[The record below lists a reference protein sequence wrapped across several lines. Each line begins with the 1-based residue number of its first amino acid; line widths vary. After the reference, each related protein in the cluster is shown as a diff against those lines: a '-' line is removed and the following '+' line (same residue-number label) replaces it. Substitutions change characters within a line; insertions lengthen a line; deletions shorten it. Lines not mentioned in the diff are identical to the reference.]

1 MIRKQLEHIREETKH
16 GFPSEIDGEYSLVV
30 LKSVLLLGDHD
41 GLRSL
46 TGAKGASGL
55 KPCLKCCNVL
65 ALNRSARNHCD
76 ISEPD
81 ISKCQ
86 FQTQE
91 KFQDILSYLRVC
103 RTKKDLAEAE
113 TLTGWNL
120 DAVSHSCLTS
130 PDLSGW
136 VDLDSLYFDVMHQYW
151 SCGMIAAELGL
162 WYTALEK
169 AGVRLQ
175 QIRSWVSL
183 GWKTTSTSRSNPLRL
198 FDDKLWHVN
207 RDYRGDA
214 ATCSAALP
222 LCFGFGE
229 EMLRGNFTGLQ
240 NELNSLRSLYSVV
253 LWIQWTKQDV
263 SHVSNLQPLQKEHM
277 TNFAH
282 AYSRSACR
290 PKMHY
295 ALHTETQCRKWSRLI
310 DTFVCE
316 RKHRTYKSQCG
327 TTFKKLSVF
336 SKGVLLHLASQDVR
350 KATPVERF
358 TGQLLGKAREDPA
371 TAQAVQISADSLFA
385 KGLEYKCVSYLQ
397 GQFLQASSTRA
408 VEIHAGVFFKEDQT
422 FPRLAFRKENSQIA
436 DRGFS
441 CRNQD
446 FGLKTPQKQLSG

>member
-1 MIRKQLEHIREETKH
+1 METEETGLDVAIYMLSLPGLVQEKVNARALYKAQMREALKRSGNELTLVFYCDEVNSGNILSPQHPRKANVTYIAFLEQEILSLESLWLTLCVVRANEGQQCKHGYCSVIRKQLEHIREETKH
-16 GFPSEIDGEYSLVV
+16 GFPLEIDGEYSLVTV

-46 TGAKGASGL
+46 TGAKRASGL

-65 ALNRSARNHCD
+65 ALSRSARNHCD

-86 FQTQE
+86 FQTQD
-91 KFQDILSYLRVC
+91 KFQDIVSYLRVC

-136 VDLDSLYFDVMHQYW
+136 VELDSFFFFVMHQYW

-183 GWKTTSTSRSNPLRL
+183 GWKTTSAGRSNPLRF
-198 FDDKLWHVN
+198 FDDKLWRLN
-207 RDYRGDA
+207 GDYRGDA
-214 ATCSAALP
+214 ATCAAALP

-240 NELNSLRSLYSVV
+240 NE
-253 LWIQWTKQDV
+253 
-263 SHVSNLQPLQKEHM
+263 
-277 TNFAH
+277 
-282 AYSRSACR
+282 
-290 PKMHY
+290 
-295 ALHTETQCRKWSRLI
+295 
-310 DTFVCE
+310 
-316 RKHRTYKSQCG
+316 
-327 TTFKKLSVF
+327 
-336 SKGVLLHLASQDVR
+336 
-350 KATPVERF
+350 
-358 TGQLLGKAREDPA
+358 
-371 TAQAVQISADSLFA
+371 
-385 KGLEYKCVSYLQ
+385 
-397 GQFLQASSTRA
+397 
-408 VEIHAGVFFKEDQT
+408 
-422 FPRLAFRKENSQIA
+422 
-436 DRGFS
+436 
-441 CRNQD
+441 
-446 FGLKTPQKQLSG
+446 